1 MNIELRRPFLRE
13 GGRSRFRATYLVTDV
28 PSPGCVQVTVTLATR
43 IQLQQTIAREG
54 MKYTDSLLV
63 DCVKE
68 LVRAHVEN
76 GIRLDPRCSN
86 ELSDDPIF
94 LDYGDFDL
102 LVAAAKR
109 LTEPID

>member
-1 MNIELRRPFLRE
+1 M
-13 GGRSRFRATYLVTDV
+13 YLVTDV

-43 IQLQQTIAREG
+43 IQLQQTINREG

-76 GIRLDPRCSN
+76 GIRLDPNCSN

-102 LVAAAKR
+102 LVAAAR
-109 LTEPID
+109 SLTEPID